1 MTRRTPPSAV
11 RVVVMGASGRMGARL
26 VALATEMPGLAIGA
40 AVERADHPSL
50 GRDAGEAAGAGS
62 IGVAIGGDIRAALS
76 AGDVVIDFTTPAATL
91 ALLPRAVEAKIALV
105 IGTTGLDPAGVE
117 AIRSASLRIPIVFA
131 PNMSLGMNVM
141 FKVVADVARALG
153 AGYDMEIIE
162 AHHRQKK
169 DAPSGS
175 ALALGRVLAD
185 AVQKRL
191 DEVAVFSRHGDIGP
205 RSPHEIGIQTIRAG
219 DIVGDHTVL
228 FGGLGERLEI
238 THRASSR
245 DTFARGA
252 LRAAQWLS
260 GRPPGLYD
268 MQDVL
273 GLKSAS

>member
-1 MTRRTPPSAV
+1 
-11 RVVVMGASGRMGARL
+11 MGASGKMGARL
-26 VALATEMPGLAIGA
+26 VALAAETPGLAVGA
-40 AVERADHPSL
+40 AVERTGHPSL
-50 GRDAGEAAGAGS
+50 GRDAGEASGAGPL
-62 IGVAIGGDIRAALS
+62 GVAIGADVRAALS

-91 ALLPRAVEAKIALV
+91 ALLPRAVDAKIALV
-105 IGTTGLDPAGVE
+105 IGTTGLDASGVE
-117 AIRSASLRIPIVFA
+117 AVRSASSRIPVVFA

-153 AGYDMEIIE
+153 AGYDIEIVE
-162 AHHRQKK
+162 AHHRMKK
-169 DAPSGS
+169 DAPSGT
-175 ALALGRVLAD
+175 ALKLGQVLAE
-185 AVQKRL
+185 ATKRRL
-191 DEVAVFSRHGDIGP
+191 EDVGVYARHGDVGP
-205 RSPHEIGIQTIRAG
+205 RSPGEIGIQTIRAG

-260 GRPPGLYD
+260 DKSPGLYD

-273 GLKSAS
+273 GLR

>member
-1 MTRRTPPSAV
+1 
-11 RVVVMGASGRMGARL
+11 MGASGKMGARL
-26 VALATEMPGLAIGA
+26 VALATETPGLAVGA
-40 AVERADHPSL
+40 AVERAGHPSL
-50 GRDAGEAAGAGS
+50 GRDAGEASGAGPL
-62 IGVAIGGDIRAALS
+62 GVAIGADVRAALS
-76 AGDVVIDFTTPAATL
+76 AGDVVIDFTTSAATL
-91 ALLPRAVEAKIALV
+91 ALLPQAVEAKIALV
-105 IGTTGLDPAGVE
+105 IGTTGLDAAGVE
-117 AIRSASLRIPIVFA
+117 AIRSASSRIPIVFA

-153 AGYDMEIIE
+153 AGYDVEIVE

-169 DAPSGS
+169 DAPSGT
-175 ALALGRVLAD
+175 ALALGRALAD
-185 AVQKRL
+185 AAKHRL
-191 DEVAVFSRHGDIGP
+191 DEVAVYARHGDVGP
-205 RSPHEIGIQTIRAG
+205 RAAGEIGIQTIRAG

-260 GRPPGLYD
+260 DKSPGLYD

-273 GLKSAS
+273 GLK

>member
-1 MTRRTPPSAV
+1 
-11 RVVVMGASGRMGARL
+11 MGASGKMGARL
-26 VALATEMPGLAIGA
+26 VALAIETPGLAVGA
-40 AVERADHPSL
+40 ALERAGHPSL
-50 GRDAGEAAGAGS
+50 ARDAGEAAGVGT
-62 IGVAIGGDIRAALS
+62 IGVAIGSDVRAALS

-91 ALLPRAVEAKIALV
+91 ALLPQASEAKIALV
-105 IGTTGLDPAGVE
+105 IGTTGLDASGVE
-117 AIRSASLRIPIVFA
+117 AIRSASSRIPIVFA

-153 AGYDMEIIE
+153 AGYDVEIVE

-169 DAPSGS
+169 DAPSGT

-185 AVQKRL
+185 AAKHRL
-191 DEVAVFSRHGDIGP
+191 DEVAVYARHGDVGP
-205 RSPHEIGIQTIRAG
+205 RSTGEIGIQTIRAG

-238 THRASSR
+238 THRTSSR

-260 GRPPGLYD
+260 DKPPGLYD

-273 GLKSAS
+273 GLR

>member
-1 MTRRTPPSAV
+1 
-11 RVVVMGASGRMGARL
+11 MGASGKMGARL
-26 VALATEMPGLAIGA
+26 VALAIETPGLAVGA
-40 AVERADHPSL
+40 AVERAGHPSL
-50 GRDAGEAAGAGS
+50 GRDAGEASGVGPL
-62 IGVAIGGDIRAALS
+62 GVAIGADVRAALS

-91 ALLPRAVEAKIALV
+91 ALLPQVEAAKIALV
-105 IGTTGLDPAGVE
+105 IGTTGLDASGVE
-117 AIRSASLRIPIVFA
+117 AIRSASSRIPIVFA

-153 AGYDMEIIE
+153 AGYDLEIVE
-162 AHHRQKK
+162 AHHRMKK
-169 DAPSGS
+169 DAPSGT
-175 ALALGRVLAD
+175 ALKLGQVLAE
-185 AVQKRL
+185 ATQRRL
-191 DEVAVFSRHGDIGP
+191 EDVGVYARHGDVGP
-205 RSPHEIGIQTIRAG
+205 RSTGEIGIQTIRAG

-260 GRPPGLYD
+260 DKPPGLYD

-273 GLKSAS
+273 GLR

>member
-1 MTRRTPPSAV
+1 
-11 RVVVMGASGRMGARL
+11 MGASGKMGARL
-26 VALATEMPGLAIGA
+26 VALAVETPGLAVGA
-40 AVERADHPSL
+40 AVERTGHPSL
-50 GRDAGEAAGAGS
+50 GRDAGEASGAGPL
-62 IGVAIGGDIRAALS
+62 GVAIGPDVRAALS

-91 ALLPRAVEAKIALV
+91 ALLPQAVEAKIALV
-105 IGTTGLDPAGVE
+105 IGTTGLDAAGVE
-117 AIRSASLRIPIVFA
+117 AIRSASSRIPIVFA

-153 AGYDMEIIE
+153 AGYDVEIVE

-169 DAPSGS
+169 DAPSGT

-185 AVQKRL
+185 AAKHRL
-191 DEVAVFSRHGDIGP
+191 DEVAVYARHGDVGP
-205 RSPHEIGIQTIRAG
+205 RSPGEIGIQTIRAG

-245 DTFARGA
+245 DPFARGA
-252 LRAAQWLS
+252 LRAALWLS
-260 GRPPGLYD
+260 GQPPGLYD

-273 GLKSAS
+273 GLR